1 MSFEDFCTKSM
12 RYDKQ
17 RVQCQESFVISF
29 NNEKDEYFTIQP
41 ETLIAFLQFML
52 ENYNQIENA
61 WGSIPSKKNSL
72 NIYEEKSYRAIYG
85 KASDIDELK
94 SVSSIGRSQT
104 KAITKVIS
112 KFIAYLL
119 DEEYVGVESNTF
131 FVDSHL
137 KSALEKVA
145 SGFKA
150 YENQNIKA
158 LSSSTPQLKVLFEN
172 WLSKQDLSTSTI
184 KKYSEQSIAKA
195 DEVVSSIDESLPR
208 FYSVSDISEC
218 EKLISIL
225 LENDIWKYLNTA
237 GNGVYSSGV
246 KKYELFIRQY
256 FINKPIPCHKPF
268 LLFAGISGTGKTRF
282 IREQVKDYP
291 GQKNY
296 CLVPVRPDWHEPSD
310 LLGYISRISGEKEY
324 VSTPV
329 LHFITQA
336 WIHIFER
343 VGEVRPDGKIG
354 LSQKQLDHIP
364 PFWLCL
370 DEMNLAPVEQYFAD
384 YLSVLETRHWYTSPK
399 LTAYNDNKETEYDYL
414 YQCAPL
420 LKADTLSQQLDDG
433 ARTKLAKKL
442 GLDLDISLHQEI
454 WTSFCRHGIAI
465 PFNLMVAGTV
475 NMDETTHGFSRKVI
489 DRALTFDFNEFFP
502 NDFDAYFTPALQPK
516 LLGYPTWSDGRAIT
530 DIPELEQFSQKSVTF
545 LKAVNGVLQQSP
557 FELAYRALNEL
568 MLALLAHHPAN
579 TAELVAIW
587 DDFMMCKVLPRIEGD
602 SDKLRS
608 HHTADG
614 DLLTDLEKVLAEQF
628 VEHWEGTRP
637 DLFNRKVAATGEDSP
652 PAEPPYVPCRSK
664 KKLAWMKERLARQCF
679 TSFWP

>member
-29 NNEKDEYFTIQP
+29 NNEKDECFTIKP

-61 WGSIPSKKNSL
+61 WGSVPSKKNSL

-85 KASDIDELK
+85 KASDIDDLK
-94 SVSSIGRSQT
+94 SISSIGRSQT

-131 FVDSHL
+131 FVDSYL

-150 YENQNIKA
+150 YEEQYIKA
-158 LSSSTPQLKVLFEN
+158 SSSSIPQLKVLFEN
-172 WLSKQDLSTSTI
+172 WLAKQNLSTSTI
-184 KKYSEQSIAKA
+184 KKYSEQTIAKA

-208 FYSVSDISEC
+208 FYSISDVGTC
-218 EKLISIL
+218 RKLINTL
-225 LENDIWKYLNTA
+225 LKSDIWKDLNTA
-237 GNGVYSSGV
+237 GNGMYSSGV
-246 KKYELFIRQY
+246 KKYELFLNQY
-256 FINKPIPCHKPF
+256 FINKPISCHKPF

-310 LLGYISRISGEKEY
+310 LLGYISRISGKKEY

-336 WIHIFER
+336 WIHIYER
-343 VGEVRPDGKIG
+343 IGKVRADGKIG
-354 LSQKQLDHIP
+354 LSQEQLDHIP

-384 YLSVLETRHWYTSPK
+384 YLSVLETRHWYTSPE
-399 LTAYNDNKETEYDYL
+399 LTAFNDKEGVDYSYV
-414 YQCAPL
+414 YQCDPL
-420 LKADTLSQQLDDG
+420 LKADTLSQQLDQN
-433 ARTKLAKKL
+433 ARTELAKKL
-442 GLDLDISLHQEI
+442 GLDLDVSLHQQI
-454 WTSFCRHGIAI
+454 WASFCQHGIAI

-502 NDFDAYFTPALQPK
+502 NDFDAYFAPALQPK
-516 LLGYPTWSDGRAIT
+516 RLGYPTWSEGRAIT
-530 DIPELEQFSQKSVTF
+530 EVSALEKYSKESVAF
-545 LKAVNGVLQQSP
+545 LKAVNEVLQLSP

-568 MLALLAHHPAN
+568 MLALLAHRPAN

-608 HHTADG
+608 HQTADG
-614 DLLTDLEKVLAEQF
+614 DLLTDLEKVLAEKF
-628 VEHWEGTRP
+628 TEHWEGTRP
-637 DLFNRKVAATGEDSP
+637 DLFNCKVAAAGEDSA
-652 PAEPPYVPCRSK
+652 PAELPLVPCRSK

>member
-29 NNEKDEYFTIQP
+29 NNEKDECFTIQP

-61 WGSIPSKKNSL
+61 WGSVPSKKNSL

-94 SVSSIGRSQT
+94 SISSIGRSQT

-131 FVDSHL
+131 FVDSYL

-158 LSSSTPQLKVLFEN
+158 QSLSTPQLKMLFEN
-172 WLSKQDLSTSTI
+172 WLSKQSLSTSTI
-184 KKYSEQSIAKA
+184 KKYSEQCIAKA

-208 FYSVSDISEC
+208 FYSVSDIGEC

-225 LENDIWKYLNTA
+225 LGSDTWKDLNTA
-237 GNGVYSSGV
+237 GNGMYSSGV
-246 KKYELFIRQY
+246 TKYELFIRHH
-256 FINKPIPCHKPF
+256 FINKPIPCHKQF

-310 LLGYISRISGEKEY
+310 LLGYISRISGKKEY

-336 WIHIFER
+336 WIHIFEH
-343 VGEVRPDGKIG
+343 VGEVRSDGKIG
-354 LSQKQLDHIP
+354 LSQEQLDHIP

-384 YLSVLETRHWYTSPK
+384 YLSALETRHWYTSPE
-399 LTAYNDNKETEYDYL
+399 LTAFNDKEGVEYDYL

-420 LKADTLSQQLDDG
+420 LKADTLSQQLDEN
-433 ARTKLAKKL
+433 ARTELAEKL
-442 GLDLDISLHQEI
+442 GLDLDISLHQQI
-454 WTSFCRHGIAI
+454 WAYFCQHGIAI

-502 NDFDAYFTPALQPK
+502 NDFDAYFVPALQPK

-530 DIPELEQFSQKSVTF
+530 EIPELEQFSKESVTF

-557 FELAYRALNEL
+557 FELAYRSLNEL

-608 HHTADG
+608 HQTADS

-628 VEHWEGTRP
+628 AEHWEGTRP
-637 DLFNRKVAATGEDSP
+637 DLFNRKVAATDEDSIL
-652 PAEPPYVPCRSK
+652 AVPCRSK